1 MNKKEFTTSL
11 DVSSGFGTRLKSL
24 RSLLMLLMLIA
35 ANTSFGR
42 QQEQERDGMFGTA
55 IVVAVHAS
63 PDVLKSYPQV
73 KVLAFLSD
81 GKSVDLP
88 WDGDATKISIPTFGL
103 LATATEKNEGYPV
116 RAGKRKEIRTKD
128 KNAAFVWGILDVD
141 KRWHRFEDLAYIAV
155 RHTPEKKSANFD
167 GYSTELH
174 FKWKK
179 GWIIVQNDPPNL
191 KIRRFTVDAELRKP
205 LVGGR
210 IEFVLDTPS
219 GPSAPPT
226 FPDTITFQLATD
238 NGPSSVQSGRDRE
251 LLLPKGTR
259 VTSCQFEPQT
269 QEQYSASRCEWLW
282 PPDQG
287 VAKII
292 VSSKRTELR
301 IP

>member
-1 MNKKEFTTSL
+1 MAPFRNS
-11 DVSSGFGTRLKSL
+11 
-24 RSLLMLLMLIA
+24 
-35 ANTSFGR
+35 
-42 QQEQERDGMFGTA
+42 
-55 IVVAVHAS
+55 
-63 PDVLKSYPQV
+63 
-73 KVLAFLSD
+73 
-81 GKSVDLP
+81 
-88 WDGDATKISIPTFGL
+88 
-103 LATATEKNEGYPV
+103 
-116 RAGKRKEIRTKD
+116 
-128 KNAAFVWGILDVD
+128 
-141 KRWHRFEDLAYIAV
+141 AYIAV

-269 QEQYSASRCEWLW
+269 QEQYFRRVVESGYGRLTRAWLRSLCRASERKSSDSIDHRSGVAEHAVPFLWWANSASLLNSASLPTR
-282 PPDQG
+282 P
-287 VAKII
+287 
-292 VSSKRTELR
+292 S
-301 IP
+301 